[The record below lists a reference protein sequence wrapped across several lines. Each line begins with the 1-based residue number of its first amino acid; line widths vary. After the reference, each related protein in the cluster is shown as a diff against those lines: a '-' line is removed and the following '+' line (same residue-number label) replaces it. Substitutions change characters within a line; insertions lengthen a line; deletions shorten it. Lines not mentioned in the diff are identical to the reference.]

1 MAKMICKCGL
11 LLSNSEAPNNIQL
24 RVYTDKEWEDI
35 LNCEEINTWMIPLP
49 KYDVWRC
56 PDCKRIYVFED
67 NNDVPIM
74 VYDLD
79 KTNI

>member
-1 MAKMICKCGL
+1 MAKMICECGF

-24 RVYTDKEWEDI
+24 RVYTDKEWDAI
-35 LNCEEINTWMIPLP
+35 INCEEIKPWMIPLP

-56 PDCKRIYVFED
+56 PYCKRIYVFED

-74 VYDLD
+74 IYNLN
-79 KTNI
+79 KNNT